1 MRKVGLKTTRRTFLE
16 TLTGA
21 AAAAAFPRI
30 AKGEQNSVTDR
41 KPNFIIIFTD
51 DQGYADVGCFW
62 QENTIPGCEKIDTP
76 RLDCMADEGIK
87 FTDFYVTSGVCTPS
101 RSSIMTGCYPLRVG
115 MGDIPRL
122 VLFPDDDVGL
132 STDEVTIAGLLKEQG
147 YSTMCVGKWH
157 LGHLPPFLP
166 TRHGFDSYFGIPY
179 SNDMSPTP
187 ILRDERVV
195 EDPAVQ
201 ETLTERYTE
210 EAVRFITENHERPF
224 FLYLAH
230 NYPHVPLHT
239 TDKFRG
245 KSGRGLYG
253 DVIQGIDW
261 STGEILD
268 TLEKLGID
276 DNTIV
281 VFTSDNGPWLAFGD
295 HGGKAY
301 PLRAG
306 KNTTYE
312 GGFRVPCIMRW
323 PGRIPQGGVCSEV
336 ATTMDLLPTFAKLAG
351 TEPPRDRIIDGK
363 DILPLMTAESGA
375 KSPHEAFYYYNCRNL
390 EAVRSGKWKLVFERT
405 RQLEYPY
412 SWHRRQ
418 SEGVVNEK
426 IPEAL
431 YDLENDVSETTNVID
446 QHPDVAERLRKLAGR
461 MREDLGDSRTAQP
474 GPNRRPIGKA

>member
-1 MRKVGLKTTRRTFLE
+1 LATTRRTFLE
-16 TLTGA
+16 SLA
-21 AAAAAFPRI
+21 ATAAVAVCPVI
-30 AKGEQNSVTDR
+30 LKGEKYPVTEKR
-41 KPNFIIIFTD
+41 PNFIIIFTD

-62 QENTIPGCEKIDTP
+62 QENKIPGCEKIETP
-76 RLDCMADEGIK
+76 RLDRMAAEGVK

-122 VLFPDDDVGL
+122 VLFPGDDVGL
-132 STDEVTIAGLLKEQG
+132 STDEITIAGLLREQG

-230 NYPHVPLHT
+230 NYPHIPLHT
-239 TDKFRG
+239 TDRFRG

-261 STGEILD
+261 STGQILD

-323 PGRIPQGGVCSEV
+323 PDRIPADRVCCEV

-351 TEPPRDRIIDGK
+351 GEPPRDRIVDGK
-363 DILPLMTAESGA
+363 DILPLMTAEPGA
-375 KSPHEAFYYYNCRNL
+375 ESPHEAFYYYNWRDL

-405 RQLEYPY
+405 RKLEYPY

-431 YDLENDVSETTNVID
+431 YDLENDISETTNVID
-446 QHPDVAERLRKLAGR
+446 QHPDVAERLRKLADR
-461 MREDLGDSRTAQP
+461 MREDLGDSRTNSP
-474 GPNRRPIGKA
+474 GTNRRPVGKA